1 MSRREIEASVSEI
14 KEALPKVAVNVFV
27 GILVWLF
34 SSLIFIPL
42 ANYVTLF
49 ASPFV
54 TLISLAVFSYFW
66 SKALVN
72 LFKLNKAFSNVMA
85 HRKSEKREEI
95 EAYKTF
101 YESIGLVLLAILTY
115 LLLRPLLNS
124 IHPVFNGLVLITTVV
139 IVFYFLYIS
148 IGVFSTKILERLFG
162 VKKG

>member
-1 MSRREIEASVSEI
+1 MSGKEIDASVSEI
-14 KEALPKVAVNVFV
+14 KEALPKVAVNVFL

-49 ASPFV
+49 ASPLV
-54 TLISLAVFSYFW
+54 TLISLAAFSYFW
-66 SKALVN
+66 FKALLN
-72 LFKLNKAFSNVMA
+72 LFKLNRAFSNVMA
-85 HRKSEKREEI
+85 HRKSEKREEV

-101 YESIGLVLLAILTY
+101 YEGIGFILLTVITY

-124 IHPVFNGLVLITTVV
+124 IHPVFNGLALITTVA
-139 IVFYFLYIS
+139 IVFYFSYIS